1 MLRSMALWMSDL
13 VQISMSVP
21 KTLTSVPRTVIT
33 ILVPT
38 LAAAMLDILS
48 LIMDAAVMV
57 KISVYYNHS

>member
-1 MLRSMALWMSDL
+1 MALWMSDL

-38 LAAAMLDILS
+38 LAAAMLDMLS
-48 LIMDAAVMV
+48 MLIDAAVMV
-57 KISVYYNHS
+57 KISVLYHS